1 MRYLLLGRKLIGL
14 TLVGFFLISTSEA
27 TTYYSVANGNWT
39 AAIWSVVCSTCGP
52 GSALP
57 ALVAGDS
64 LIIDNQVTIAPNTQ
78 TIGPAV
84 TIIIR
89 TDVSPNTTT
98 NPAKLIFTNGGK
110 LVLTSAS
117 SKVVLENTTGNA
129 ANNPQID
136 GTGNGGSNLI
146 SIGGVEY
153 WRASNQDVI
162 GVGTLQPGGVLP
174 IKLISFE
181 ARKLENSVELKWLT
195 AMERNFS
202 HFEIERATQNLN
214 FTSIARV
221 DGRGGL
227 DVLTPYEY
235 HDALPENGKIYYRL
249 KSVDIDLTFEH
260 STVVVVEVKVNKSI
274 IVYSDPIT
282 AGSIIVHTNFSPQEN
297 DHVEIYNNVGL
308 KLFVF
313 KVAGYKSRLHFNN
326 GIKQGSYLLRYVSAA
341 HMEVVRFNIQ

>member
-1 MRYLLLGRKLIGL
+1 M
-14 TLVGFFLISTSEA
+14 
-27 TTYYSVANGNWT
+27 
-39 AAIWSVVCSTCGP
+39 
-52 GSALP
+52 
-57 ALVAGDS
+57 
-64 LIIDNQVTIAPNTQ
+64 
-78 TIGPAV
+78 
-84 TIIIR
+84 
-89 TDVSPNTTT
+89 SPNTTT